1 MTVKAKLFGVVI
13 GGLVLLGFICG
24 FAWYQMNSMS
34 ATMTSVMT
42 DDLEP
47 IVTEDLPRLNAMAE
61 SINLILNADR
71 DAYQAVLAE
80 RDLLNSS
87 DVDAEATTQAHAENV
102 QQVYDRMSQ
111 ASVNLTGESA
121 VLYQRF
127 RQEFT
132 VWQEKT
138 TSAVERAKD
147 PTQLVFARRISNGS
161 AIEAFD
167 TMRKTIDDITNALD
181 AEIALANAEVNERSE
196 NAHNRTEEAQQA
208 AAQSVLLFVLVAALG
223 AGLFVVALTLISLTI
238 TKGLGAMLERVEDI
252 ASGEGDLTKRV
263 EIKSKDELGLLG
275 GAINRFILKVAE
287 IIAEVQQASDEV
299 TMTAMELADGGR
311 ELATNM
317 DDQRGQIM
325 QVSSAMT
332 EMSSSVHEVAS
343 QCSTAAQ
350 AASSSDKTAEEG
362 RNAVEETVL
371 GMQAISTVVNSTSEA
386 VAALGERSD
395 HIGEIIQVINDIADQ
410 TNLLALNAAIEAA
423 RAGEH
428 GRGFAVVADEVR
440 KLADRTTKATQEI
453 ADSIQAIQNETQQA
467 VSRMSEGTD
476 RVADGTQ
483 RAGEAGNHIGLIVS
497 SVREVAGMLDS
508 IAAATQ
514 QQSAAAEEVS
524 ASVESISRI
533 ADSATQT
540 ATQSANAAERMSE
553 KAMRLKSLVNQFKL
567 GEEHRARVG

>member
-1 MTVKAKLFGVVI
+1 MTIKSKLLGVVA

-24 FAWYQMNSMS
+24 FAWFQMNTMS
-34 ATMTSVMT
+34 SAMSQVMN
-42 DDLEP
+42 DDLKP
-47 IVTEDLPRLNAMAE
+47 IITDEIPRMNAMSD
-61 SINLILNADR
+61 SIELILNADR
-71 DAYQAVLAE
+71 DAYQALLAE
-80 RDLLNSS
+80 RKLINATGA
-87 DVDAEATTQAHAENV
+87 DVEATLASHEENIE
-102 QQVYDRMSQ
+102 QVRTRMEQ
-111 ASVNLTGESA
+111 ASANLGADSLALYATFEEQFA
-121 VLYQRF
+121 VW
-127 RQEFT
+127 
-132 VWQEKT
+132 VEKT
-138 TSAVERAKD
+138 RSAVEKSQDPAK
-147 PTQLVFARRISNGS
+147 LVFARRISNGS

-167 TMRKTIDDITNALD
+167 AMRTTIDEITNAFQSQI
-181 AEIALANAEVNERSE
+181 EQTNAQV
-196 NAHNRTEEAQQA
+196 AAQGEEAQQKTQDAQQA
-208 AAQSVLLFVLVAALG
+208 AAQSIILFLTVAAVG
-223 AGLFVVALTLISLTI
+223 AGLFVVALTLISLAI
-238 TKGLGAMLERVEDI
+238 TKGLASMLERVEDI
-252 ASGEGDLTKRV
+252 ASGDGDLTKRV
-263 EIKSKDELGLLG
+263 EIKGKDELGLLG
-275 GAINRFILKVAE
+275 GAINRFIVKVAD
-287 IIAEVQQASDEV
+287 IIAEVQVASDEV

-311 ELATNM
+311 ELSSNM

-332 EMSSSVHEVAS
+332 EMSSSVHEVAT

-350 AASSSDKTAEEG
+350 AATSSDKTAGEG
-362 RNAVEETVL
+362 RDAVEQTVE
-371 GMQAISTVVNSTSEA
+371 GMQAISAVVESTSEA
-386 VAALGERSD
+386 VTALGERSD

-467 VSRMSEGTD
+467 VSRMSEGTE
-476 RVADGTQ
+476 RVSEGTE
-483 RAGEAGNHIGLIVS
+483 RASEAGEHIGLIVS

-514 QQSAAAEEVS
+514 EQSAAAEQVS

-540 ATQSANAAERMSE
+540 ASNSADAAERMSD

-567 GEEHRARVG
+567 DNRQEQAA

>member
-1 MTVKAKLFGVVI
+1 MTIKSKLFGVVI
-13 GGLVLLGFICG
+13 GGLLLLGFICG

-34 ATMTSVMT
+34 SAMSSVIT
-42 DDLEP
+42 DD
-47 IVTEDLPRLNAMAE
+47 IPRLNAMSA
-61 SINLILNADR
+61 SIGLILNADR
-71 DAYQAVLAE
+71 DAYQALLAE
-80 RDLLNSS
+80 RDLINASGA
-87 DVDAEATTQAHAENV
+87 DTEATAASHEENIE
-102 QQVYDRMSQ
+102 QVRSRMAQ
-111 ASVNLTGESA
+111 ASENLEGESLE
-121 VLYQRF
+121 LYATFEQQF
-127 RQEFT
+127 E
-132 VWQEKT
+132 VWAEKT
-138 TSAVERAKD
+138 RSAVDKAKD
-147 PTQLVFARRISNGS
+147 PSQLVFARRISNGS

-167 TMRKTIDDITNALD
+167 AMRTTIDEITNAFQAKID
-181 AEIALANAEVNERSE
+181 ETNAQVAAKGE
-196 NAHNRTEEAQQA
+196 NAHDGTENAQNAASQA
-208 AAQSVLLFVLVAALG
+208 VVLFMVVAAIGAGVFVL
-223 AGLFVVALTLISLTI
+223 ALTLISLTI
-238 TKGLGAMLERVEDI
+238 TKGLGVMLERVEDI

-275 GAINRFILKVAE
+275 GAINRFIIKVAQ
-287 IIAEVQQASDEV
+287 IIAEVQEASDEV

-332 EMSSSVHEVAS
+332 EMSSSVHEVAT

-350 AASSSDKTAEEG
+350 AATSSDKTAGEG
-362 RNAVEETVL
+362 RNAVEETVR
-371 GMQAISTVVNSTSEA
+371 GMQAISTVVASTSEA
-386 VAALGERSD
+386 VTALGERSD

-453 ADSIQAIQNETQQA
+453 AESIQAIQNETQQA

-476 RVADGTQ
+476 RVAEGTE
-483 RAGEAGNHIGLIVS
+483 RAGEAGNHIGLIVD
-497 SVREVAGMLDS
+497 SVREVASMLDS

-514 QQSAAAEEVS
+514 EQSAAAEEVS

-540 ATQSANAAERMSE
+540 ATQSATAAERMSE

-567 GEEHRARVG
+567 GERHQEAA